1 MTAVIAPIAIALISL
16 ILRVVNLGSIK
27 SFIFDEVYYVDGARD
42 LLAYGVEVAGPKSEF
57 VVHPPVGK
65 WMIAAGIKLFGD
77 NPFGWRIATAVI
89 GSLMI
94 LLIGLIAQRLFR
106 NPLLS
111 GLASALAALDGMAL
125 VHSRTALLDNFLA
138 FFILLATYFFIRRNY
153 WLTGLFL
160 GIALSTKWSALYFIA
175 AFGLIALYRAF
186 SHHTGRALIR
196 PTVERFTQFGLIPLS
211 VYFTSW
217 SGWILSDRGW
227 GRDFSSNPL
236 RSFYY
241 YHQQILGFHTGLT
254 QKHTYEASPW
264 SWLFMGR
271 PTSFLYES
279 PSGCGSKSCSQ
290 EVIALGTPLLWWLAI
305 AALALVIGM
314 WFRSLA
320 TRHFDPA
327 VTIIIAGM
335 AAGYLPWFFFQERTV
350 FTFYVI
356 VFQPFLI
363 LALVYAVRAI
373 LLRFQKSGEIIVAA
387 LFILIFLNFVYFLP
401 IYLGDVITYEA
412 WRNRMWFPSWI

>member
-1 MTAVIAPIAIALISL
+1 MTAAIAPIAIALISL
-16 ILRVVNLGSIK
+16 VLRLVSLGSIK

-65 WMIAAGIKLFGD
+65 WMIAAGIQIFGD
-77 NPFGWRIATAVI
+77 NPTGWRIASAVV

-94 LLIGLIAQRLFR
+94 LVIGLIAQKLFR
-106 NPLLS
+106 NPLLTA
-111 GLASALAALDGMAL
+111 LASALAAIDGMAL

-160 GIALSTKWSALYFIA
+160 GIALSTKWSALYFVA
-175 AFGLIALYRAF
+175 VFGLIAIYRAF

-196 PTVERFTQFGLIPLS
+196 PTIERFTQFGVIPLT

-217 SGWILSDRGW
+217 SGWFLSDRGW
-227 GRDFSSNPL
+227 GRDFSTNPL
-236 RSFYY
+236 KSFYY
-241 YHQQILGFHTGLT
+241 YHEQILGFHTGLT
-254 QKHTYEASPW
+254 TKHTYEANPW

-271 PTSFLYES
+271 PTSFFYES
-279 PSGCGSKSCSQ
+279 PSGCGSESCSQ
-290 EVIALGTPLLWWLAI
+290 EIIALGTPLLWWLAI

-314 WFRSLA
+314 WFRSMV

-327 VTIIIAGM
+327 ITIIIAGIT
-335 AAGYLPWFFFQERTV
+335 AGYLPWFFFQERTV
-350 FTFYVI
+350 FTFYAI

-363 LALVYAVRAI
+363 LALVYAVRAV
-373 LLRFQKSGEIIVAA
+373 LLRFEKSGEAIVAT

>member
-1 MTAVIAPIAIALISL
+1 MTAAIAPIAIALISL
-16 ILRVVNLGSIK
+16 VLRLVNLGSIK

-42 LLAYGVEVAGPKSEF
+42 LLAYGVEVAGSKSEF

-65 WMIAAGIKLFGD
+65 WMIAAGIQLFGD
-77 NPFGWRIATAVI
+77 NPTGWRIASAVV

-94 LLIGLIAQRLFR
+94 LVIGLIAQRLFR
-106 NPLLS
+106 NPLLT
-111 GLASALAALDGMAL
+111 GLASALAAIDGMAL

-175 AFGLIALYRAF
+175 VFGLIALYRAF

-196 PTVERFTQFGLIPLS
+196 PTIERFTQFGLIPVT
-211 VYFTSW
+211 VYLTSW
-217 SGWILSDRGW
+217 SGWFLSDRGW
-227 GRDFSSNPL
+227 GRGYSSNPL
-236 RSFYY
+236 KSFYY
-241 YHQQILGFHTGLT
+241 YHEQILGFHTGLT
-254 QKHTYEASPW
+254 EKHTYEANPW

-271 PTSFLYES
+271 PTSFFYES

-290 EVIALGTPLLWWLAI
+290 EIIALGTPFLWWLAI

-314 WFRSLA
+314 WLRSMV

-327 VTIIIAGM
+327 ITIIIAGIT
-335 AAGYLPWFFFQERTV
+335 AGYLPWFFFQERTV
-350 FTFYVI
+350 FTFYAI

-373 LLRFQKSGEIIVAA
+373 LLRFKKSGEAIVAT

-412 WRNRMWFPSWI
+412 WRSRMWFPSWI